1 MAFLPVTT
9 EDMNARGWD
18 RPDFV
23 LVTGDAYVDHSSF
36 GTAIISRLLESLGY
50 RVAILSQPD
59 WRSCDDFTRFGR
71 PRLAFLVNSGN
82 VDSMVNHYS
91 VFRRRRRQDFYSPGG
106 ESGHRPDRAVIVY
119 CNRIREAY
127 GKNMPVIIGGI
138 EASLR
143 RLGHYDY
150 WDDRVRHSI
159 LVDSQADLLMY
170 GMGEHAVAEIAEAL
184 DSGIEVKD
192 ITWIRG
198 TVFADRSGR
207 FEEDN
212 AWDDR
217 LLILPS
223 FTEISE
229 SKEKYA
235 ESFLLQYRNTDYITG
250 KRLAEAYGGNV
261 VVVQNPPAEPLTT
274 RELDDIY
281 ELPYERDFH
290 PAYRESGGVPAIR
303 EVKFSLTSVRGCF
316 GECSFC
322 ALTFHQGRRIQARS
336 KESLLRE
343 AQILIADPEFKGYIH
358 DVGGPT
364 ANFRRPACR
373 KQKTRGVC
381 THRDCMFPSPC
392 PNLEVDH
399 SEYIDILRELRS
411 LPGVKKVFIRSGIRF
426 DYLLADRSRAFL
438 RELCRHHVSGELK
451 VAPEH
456 VSDNVLR
463 RMHKPPVRV
472 FERFVREFTE
482 ENRKAGKRQYMIPYF
497 ISSHPGS
504 TLEDACELSVFLN
517 EHGFVP
523 DQVQDFYPTPGTL
536 STCMYYTGIDPVAGE
551 KVYTAR
557 DPEEKQMQR
566 AMLHF
571 NRQENAPLVRK
582 ALRQIHRE
590 NLIGYGRECLVP
602 PEKNSGSG
610 RNRAEKPGTER
621 RSGKERRQKSSRTE
635 GRDRRTSGKRPEA
648 GKRNRNR
655 NREGRR
661 PSEGNRTG
669 KTKTGG
675 RPGRGKGNP
684 AVKRSR

>member
-9 EDMNARGWD
+9 EDMERRGWD
-18 RPDFV
+18 QPDFV

-59 WRSCDDFTRFGR
+59 WKNCDAFTRFGK

-106 ESGHRPDRAVIVY
+106 ESGRRPDRAVIVY

-127 GKNMPVIIGGI
+127 GKTVPVIIGGI

-150 WDDRVRHSI
+150 WDDRVRNSI

-170 GMGEHAVAEIAEAL
+170 GMGEHAVREIAEAL
-184 DSGIEVKD
+184 DSGIEAKD

-198 TVFADRSGR
+198 TVFADRSGH

-217 LLILPS
+217 LIMLPS
-223 FTEISE
+223 FEEIRE

-235 ESFLLQYRNTDYITG
+235 ESFLLQYRNTDYISG
-250 KRLAEAYGGNV
+250 KRLAEKYEGNL

-274 RELDDIY
+274 GELDDIY
-281 ELPYERDFH
+281 ELPYERDYH
-290 PAYRESGGVPAIR
+290 PMYRAAGGVPAIR

-336 KESLLRE
+336 RESLIRE
-343 AQILIADPEFKGYIH
+343 AEKLTADPEFKGYIH

-364 ANFRRPACR
+364 ANFRRPACQ

-399 SEYIDILRELRS
+399 SEYIDILRALRS

-438 RELCRHHVSGELK
+438 KELCRYHVSGELK

-456 VSDNVLR
+456 ISDNVLR

-472 FERFVREFTE
+472 FERFLREFTE
-482 ENRKAGKRQYMIPYF
+482 ENRRIGKKQYMIPYF
-497 ISSHPGS
+497 ISSHPGA

-517 EHGFVP
+517 KHGFVP

-551 KVYTAR
+551 KVYIAR

-571 NRQENAPLVRK
+571 NKQENAPLVRK

-590 NLIGYGRECLVP
+590 ELIGYGRDCLVA
-602 PEKNSGSG
+602 PEKGMG
-610 RNRAEKPGTER
+610 QEKKRKGL
-621 RSGKERRQKSSRTE
+621 SGKERQAGKTAGRSS
-635 GRDRRTSGKRPEA
+635 SGKKRKGREA
-648 GKRNRNR
+648 S
-655 NREGRR
+655 GRR
-661 PSEGNRTG
+661 REDRKRVQKNTGRRNG
-669 KTKTGG
+669 KTG
-675 RPGRGKGNP
+675 RQQ
-684 AVKRSR
+684 

>member
-1 MAFLPVTT
+1 MAFLPVTA
-9 EDMNARGWD
+9 EEVRERGWEQ
-18 RPDFV
+18 PDFV
-23 LVTGDAYVDHSSF
+23 LVTGDAYVDHPSF
-36 GTAIISRLLESLGY
+36 GTAIISRVLESRGY

-59 WRSCDDFTRFGR
+59 WKTSDDFTRFGK

-127 GKNMPVIIGGI
+127 GGEVPVIIGGI

-150 WDDRVRHSI
+150 WDDRVRNSI
-159 LVDSQADLLMY
+159 LIDSQADLLIY
-170 GMGEHAVAEIAEAL
+170 GMGEHAVTEIAEAL
-184 DSGIEVKD
+184 EAGIDVKE

-198 TVFADRSGR
+198 TAYTVRSET
-207 FEEDN
+207 FEQDN
-212 AWDDR
+212 AWDDQ
-217 LLILPS
+217 LVMLPS
-223 FTEISE
+223 FREIRE
-229 SKEKYA
+229 SGEAYA
-235 ESFLLQYRNTDYITG
+235 DSFLIQYRSTDYMTG
-250 KRLAEAYGGNV
+250 KRLAEPYGGGLY
-261 VVVQNPPAEPLTT
+261 VVQNPPSEPLTT
-274 RELDDIY
+274 QELDDVY
-281 ELPYERDFH
+281 ELPYERTFH
-290 PAYRESGGVPAIR
+290 PMYGAAGGVPAIR

-343 AQILIADPEFKGYIH
+343 ARLLTADPEFRGYIH

-364 ANFRRPACR
+364 ANFRRPACDR
-373 KQKTRGVC
+373 QKTRGVC

-392 PNLEVDH
+392 PNLRVDH
-399 SEYIDILRELRS
+399 SEYIDILRSLRS
-411 LPGVKKVFIRSGIRF
+411 LPGVKKVFIRSGIRY

-438 RELCRHHVSGELK
+438 RELCRFHVSGELK

-456 VSDNVLR
+456 ISDNVLR

-472 FERFVREFTE
+472 FETFLREFTE
-482 ENRKAGKRQYMIPYF
+482 ENRRIGKKQYMIPYF

-517 EHGFVP
+517 RHGFVP

-551 KVYTAR
+551 KVYVAR
-557 DPEEKQMQR
+557 DPEEKRMQR

-571 NRQENAPLVRK
+571 NKPENASLVRK

-590 NLIGYGRECLVP
+590 DLIGYGKAFLVP
-602 PEKNSGSG
+602 PEKTTEGTRRQEHRKTNHPRAAGSAG
-610 RNRAEKPGTER
+610 KR
-621 RSGKERRQKSSRTE
+621 RSGVK
-635 GRDRRTSGKRPEA
+635 GKHP
-648 GKRNRNR
+648 
-655 NREGRR
+655 
-661 PSEGNRTG
+661 
-669 KTKTGG
+669 
-675 RPGRGKGNP
+675 P
-684 AVKRSR
+684 ARKKKH